1 MGMSNILQVI
11 RTTIGNDYNSD
22 VSSIIT
28 NAAFLMRGSA
38 FNSEVRIR
46 FWFMNYRLG
55 EVRVE
60 LSFMQEYSAMLNLV
74 REKC

>member
-1 MGMSNILQVI
+1 MSNILEVI
-11 RTTIGNDYNSD
+11 RTTIGNDSNPD
-22 VSSIIT
+22 VSSTIT
-28 NAAFLMRGSA
+28 DIAFFMRGSA
-38 FNSEVRIR
+38 FNSEIRIR